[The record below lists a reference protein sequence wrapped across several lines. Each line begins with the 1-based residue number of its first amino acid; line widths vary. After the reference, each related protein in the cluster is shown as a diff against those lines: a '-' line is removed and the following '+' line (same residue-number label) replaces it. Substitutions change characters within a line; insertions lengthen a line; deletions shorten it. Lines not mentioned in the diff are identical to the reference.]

1 MGPPPSYLTTTRPG
15 ITLSP
20 EPGAVQA
27 HWEARGRWIKEAAI
41 MRARAITFM
50 AGAETEVELF
60 GKCQGGDGD
69 DRLQVALM
77 VEAFADGNDAL
88 RWEARLR
95 RHARGLVQRH
105 LGWIVRVAVDLLSRG
120 TLTVIEVDQPGA
132 APRLELPGSLVP
144 PGTVVRQVAQQPVQ
158 ALFRPV
164 AGGEPGEA
172 VAAAAAAHR
181 AVEPDHD
188 PGVVAELRR
197 SLHRESAW

>member
-1 MGPPPSYLTTTRPG
+1 MGLPPSYLTTTRPG

-41 MRARAITFM
+41 MRARAIM
-50 AGAETEVELF
+50 F

-132 APRLELPGSLVP
+132 APRLERPSSVPARSGRRAGRGCSGRGGCTSCSRTGPRSRGSC
-144 PGTVVRQVAQQPVQ
+144 
-158 ALFRPV
+158 
-164 AGGEPGEA
+164 
-172 VAAAAAAHR
+172 
-181 AVEPDHD
+181 
-188 PGVVAELRR
+188 
-197 SLHRESAW
+197 